1 MTYAQSAEIIR
12 LLTDILE
19 QLKNINADVELTDET
34 G

>member
-19 QLKNINADVELTDET
+19 QLKTLNREVDAQI
-34 G
+34 